1 MCEPYL
7 WVAVQRSA
15 ASLGLRL
22 RKIVRFG
29 WLLPRCLPHLHR
41 HCRANAAARLA
52 NFLGLPL
59 RVRASGTNTK
69 NIAWTFCVE
78 GRSDLVVR
86 VGHSLGLAVHRVY
99 ILEFF
104 AIPSTQPAA
113 VSYCNSFPR
122 KSVQSLARLPV
133 MWMVRVRF
141 REWAH
146 CHITCNLFFA
156 RLIASYFYA
165 GSETGHYQS
174 LLRSGAHFQAQ
185 RSC

>member
-1 MCEPYL
+1 M
-7 WVAVQRSA
+7 
-15 ASLGLRL
+15 
-22 RKIVRFG
+22 
-29 WLLPRCLPHLHR
+29 
-41 HCRANAAARLA
+41 
-52 NFLGLPL
+52 
-59 RVRASGTNTK
+59 
-69 NIAWTFCVE
+69 
-78 GRSDLVVR
+78 VVR

-113 VSYCNSFPR
+113 VSYCNRFPH

-165 GSETGHYQS
+165 GSETGHYQK
-174 LLRSGAHFQAQ
+174 LAAQ
-185 RSC
+185 RCTLFKRNDLLNAFHGDAVLHHSVSLDTISPEGLYACKYHAISVPTCLLCI